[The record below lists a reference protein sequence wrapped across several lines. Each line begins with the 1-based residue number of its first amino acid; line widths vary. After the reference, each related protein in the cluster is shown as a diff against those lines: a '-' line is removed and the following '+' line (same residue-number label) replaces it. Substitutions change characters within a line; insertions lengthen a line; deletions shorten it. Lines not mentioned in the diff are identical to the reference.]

1 MDVPEYIPGRTIDEI
16 KEKYNLKKVYKLAS
30 NESLFG
36 PDYGVLKEI
45 RKNLR
50 NIKYYPD
57 GSCIEIRKKIS
68 EKFSIDIN
76 SVIIGNGTDQIIE
89 MICDS
94 FIGEGD
100 NIVIS
105 DPTFLI
111 YEKSTLKCNGI
122 VVKVRLKKLSQDV
135 EELVKSIND
144 KTKILFI
151 TNPHNPTGSKLG
163 FSEFDYIMENVNQD
177 VLVVMDEAYR
187 DYMAE
192 EDKIDTVS
200 YVSRHNNLIIL
211 RTFSKIYGLAG
222 LRIGYGISDNKVISA
237 LNKVRLPFNVS
248 SIAQKAAVKAM
259 ENESYVN
266 KIRGRVEEEKNRYYK
281 ILNENGIGFA
291 RSYANFILIKTG
303 RDSDIIV
310 ERLLRE
316 GFIVRPGRN
325 LGIPGYIRV
334 TMGLPGINKIF
345 LKTFVKIF
353 NDVCSKER
361 F

>member
-1 MDVPEYIPGRTIDEI
+1 MGIKIKKYIMDVPEYIPGRTIDEI

-237 LNKVRLPFNVS
+237 LKRTNDIGNRIFYIEGMWLFNHSALASLPYLESHAVNY
-248 SIAQKAAVKAM
+248 AKATALLKPWDIM
-259 ENESYVN
+259 GNYRMNEL
-266 KIRGRVEEEKNRYYK
+266 
-281 ILNENGIGFA
+281 LNYPRE
-291 RSYANFILIKTG
+291 YLIKQEVVADH
-303 RDSDIIV
+303 RDT
-310 ERLLRE
+310 E
-316 GFIVRPGRN
+316 GTEVVGANMTKVMF
-325 LGIPGYIRV
+325 
-334 TMGLPGINKIF
+334 
-345 LKTFVKIF
+345 
-353 NDVCSKER
+353 
-361 F
+361 